1 VLISTIKENSVI
13 HTSSFNPAN
22 GFPYLSM
29 NVCISFLRS
38 TVVSTFSQGSAVEIQ
53 VTKNIFGSVS
63 KWCKKFLVVQALG
76 TDEFAYF
83 NNDLYYAFGLQG
95 LCIKVLFV
103 D

>member
-1 VLISTIKENSVI
+1 MLNSTSSDNSVI

-22 GFPYLSM
+22 GFPFLSM
-29 NVCISFLRS
+29 NVCISFLIS

-53 VTKNIFGSVS
+53 VIKNNFDSVS

-76 TDEFAYF
+76 TDEFDYCK
-83 NNDLYYAFGLQG
+83 NDRYYEFGLQG
-95 LCIKVLFV
+95 LSIRVLFV